1 MLLRM
6 LVVRRWVGH
15 SGSWNNGLGIWQ
27 LLTTN
32 SLGLD
37 RFRRCRLV
45 EVSVV
50 LTPHIA
56 LLGNRLV
63 IFACLL
69 PLLDQSRSGCW
80 SYLIV
85 VRRPSHLLSRSRDC
99 QKLLEPIII
108 TWIVLLLL

>member
-37 RFRRCRLV
+37 RFRRRCGLV
-45 EVSVV
+45 EVIVV

-56 LLGNRLV
+56 LLG
-63 IFACLL
+63 
-69 PLLDQSRSGCW
+69 
-80 SYLIV
+80 
-85 VRRPSHLLSRSRDC
+85 
-99 QKLLEPIII
+99 K
-108 TWIVLLLL
+108 